1 MIKFPPNDA
10 RFSWTSHIK
19 NKMVFYHISPNEIK
33 TIFSRPDRVEE
44 GIAEGTIGAMRIKK
58 TQSKEKPETEVW
70 IMYKI
75 ANSRQPLAIRKKEED
90 KKYSKTNLPVTGYP
104 LKARITMIST
114 WRYPGR
120 TKPGER
126 PNIPL
131 DILEALEKFI

>member
-1 MIKFPPNDA
+1 MIKFPVNDA

-33 TIFSRPDRVEE
+33 TIFARPNRIEE
-44 GIAEGTIGAMRIKK
+44 GIADGTIGAMRIKK

-70 IMYKI
+70 IMYKL
-75 ANSRQPLAIRKKEED
+75 ANSLQPPDRSQKISRPK
-90 KKYSKTNLPVTGYP
+90 S
-104 LKARITMIST
+104 LKSVARSRVTMISA

-126 PNIPL
+126 PTIPL
-131 DILEALEKFI
+131 DILEELKLI

>member
-70 IMYKI
+70 IMYKTNI
-75 ANSRQPLAIRKKEED
+75 APSSSRASSPSLRASSPSLRAKR
-90 KKYSKTNLPVTGYP
+90 SNLN